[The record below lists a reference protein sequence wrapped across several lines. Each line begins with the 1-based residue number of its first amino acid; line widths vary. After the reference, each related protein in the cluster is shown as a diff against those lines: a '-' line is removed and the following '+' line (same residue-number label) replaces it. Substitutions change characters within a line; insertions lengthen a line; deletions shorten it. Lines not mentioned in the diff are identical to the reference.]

1 MALSD
6 CFVPADINLN
16 SPNRVLLSD
25 FGPEPAV
32 PVGVAVPTIVPGLTE
47 AEAEELRAELVK
59 VWPSGSPYVE
69 CQRGQ
74 GLTLSVLRVCK
85 VGHLRGQ
92 HLFPGS
98 RSHGAEK
105 KTFFFVSRVFFAN
118 TTFLNL
124 PCETCSGE
132 MRVLS
137 KSLWGH
143 SFF

>member
-47 AEAEELRAELVK
+47 AEAEELHAELVK

-69 CQRGQ
+69 CHLAEGT
-74 GLTLSVLRVCK
+74 GPDLVCPSC
-85 VGHLRGQ
+85 VQ
-92 HLFPGS
+92 SWPS
-98 RSHGAEK
+98 ARSAP
-105 KTFFFVSRVFFAN
+105 VSGF
-118 TTFLNL
+118 
-124 PCETCSGE
+124 
-132 MRVLS
+132 
-137 KSLWGH
+137 
-143 SFF
+143 